1 MVFSL
6 NTTFG
11 YNHTSRNKFKESDF
25 YDKYWNKDTCNP
37 KNWKS
42 PSTFGVEGAWL
53 VDKNGNTIP
62 EGDKS
67 GMFMRAFNTQQGVRD
82 NPTKAEGNKGTA
94 VKNFGD
100 MVKEKKFKTLDPMY
114 LSLIHI

>member
-42 PSTFGVEGAWL
+42 PSTFDVEGAWL
-53 VDKNGNTIP
+53 VDKKGNVIK

-67 GMFMRAFNTQQGVRD
+67 GMFMRAFNTSQGVRD
-82 NPTKAEGNKGTA
+82 NPTKACLLYTSPSPR
-94 VKNFGD
+94 D
-100 MVKEKKFKTLDPMY
+100 
-114 LSLIHI
+114 S

>member
-6 NTTFG
+6 NSTFG
-11 YNHTSRNKFKESDF
+11 YNHTSRNNRKESDF

-42 PSTFGVEGAWL
+42 PSTFGVKGAWL
-53 VDKNGNTIP
+53 VDRKGNVIP

-67 GMFMRAFNTQQGVRD
+67 GMFMRAFNTAQGVRD
-82 NPTKAEGNKGTA
+82 NPTKKAGNNAGLMSPPAST
-94 VKNFGD
+94 
-100 MVKEKKFKTLDPMY
+100 KK
-114 LSLIHI
+114 